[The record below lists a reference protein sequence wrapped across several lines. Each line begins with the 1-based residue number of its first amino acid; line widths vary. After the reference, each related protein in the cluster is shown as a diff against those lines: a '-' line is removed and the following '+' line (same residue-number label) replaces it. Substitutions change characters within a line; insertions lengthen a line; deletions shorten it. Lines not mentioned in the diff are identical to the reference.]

1 MSIISLNENTI
12 NNKLLHLLTHE
23 LNNEEQQLFI
33 NSFYGFLNHDQEKDF
48 VVDLDT
54 IYEWVGFT
62 RKDPAKRL
70 LLNKFTENI
79 DYKIFTGSIENFP
92 PPQSGGKRNSSETRG
107 GSNKE
112 TIMLTINT
120 FKKFCMKADTKQ
132 ADKIHDYFIKMENI
146 NQKYILQKSNEKDK
160 LLQQKNQE
168 LIKYQTLTYEEVEKT
183 GHVYILTTDKQ
194 CIYKCGRAKD
204 VNKRIKCLQTGN
216 VEDIE
221 IVYDYPTSN
230 DVLLESVVHFV
241 LDRYRSNSNR
251 EHFRCDIEY
260 MKLVIQTVGKMIDT
274 LKSSFETISKEELL
288 DKLGYT
294 QPLLPKETPKEISK
308 MENNQFYKLLNE
320 NRAKIAMMPNNGL
333 NLRDHKKFRCNIC
346 LSNFNQKSNLN
357 RHLIEKRCK
366 SPLLN
371 NLIKLN
377 DLFSLNN

>member
-1 MSIISLNENTI
+1 MSNNDNCIVKAFENNPISILQENVNDKKIYWFKASDIGKVLNLVNIRTSIINYDEDERTVRTTYSSSGGNP
-12 NNKLLHLLTHE
+12 
-23 LNNEEQQLFI
+23 
-33 NSFYGFLNHDQEKDF
+33 
-48 VVDLDT
+48 DT
-54 IYEWVGFT
+54 VYLSSQGVY
-62 RKDPAKRL
+62 RL
-70 LLNKFTENI
+70 L
-79 DYKIFTGSIENFP
+79 Y
-92 PPQSGGKRNSSETRG
+92 NSKKPEA
-107 GSNKE
+107 
-112 TIMLTINT
+112 
-120 FKKFCMKADTKQ
+120 KKFRKWAG
-132 ADKIHDYFIKMENI
+132 NI
-146 NQKYILQKSNEKDK
+146 LDDIIFNESAELKRQLEEKDK

-194 CIYKCGRAKD
+194 FIYKCGRAKD

-230 DVLLESVVHFV
+230 DVLLESVVHFA

-260 MKLVIQTVGKMIDT
+260 MKLVIQTAGKMIDT

-288 DKLGYT
+288 DKLAYT
-294 QPLLPKETPKEISK
+294 QQLQFKPPKEISK

-320 NRAKIAMMPNNGL
+320 NRAKIAMLPNNVL
-333 NLRDHKKFRCNIC
+333 NLRDNIKFRCNIC

-377 DLFSLNN
+377 DIFSLNN

>member
-1 MSIISLNENTI
+1 MSNNDNCIVKGFENNPIAILHENNDTKKVYYFKASDIGNALGIVNIRTTIQNYEDEDERVVRKVYDPQGTPQNTI
-12 NNKLLHLLTHE
+12 
-23 LNNEEQQLFI
+23 
-33 NSFYGFLNHDQEKDF
+33 FLSSQG
-48 VVDLDT
+48 V
-54 IYEWVGFT
+54 Y
-62 RKDPAKRL
+62 RL
-70 LLNKFTENI
+70 L
-79 DYKIFTGSIENFP
+79 Y
-92 PPQSGGKRNSSETRG
+92 NSK
-107 GSNKE
+107 KE
-112 TIMLTINT
+112 IA
-120 FKKFCMKADTKQ
+120 KKFRKWAG
-132 ADKIHDYFIKMENI
+132 NI
-146 NQKYILQKSNEKDK
+146 LDDIIFNESAELKRQLEEKDK

-260 MKLVIQTVGKMIDT
+260 MKLVIQTVGKMVDT

-294 QPLLPKETPKEISK
+294 HPPPPKETPKETSK

-320 NRAKIAMMPNNGL
+320 NRAKIVMMSNNGI
-333 NLRDHKKFRCNIC
+333 NLQDSSAHKKFRCNIC
-346 LSNFNQKSNLN
+346 LSSFNQKSNLT
-357 RHLIEKRCK
+357 RHLIDKRCK

-371 NLIKLN
+371 NLTKLN
-377 DLFSLNN
+377 DILKFE